1 MSDIQSHFCW
11 IMLCQK
17 FANAIQVSIVAHTPY
32 RRSWRIWKRNWITT
46 HIPLWCIW
54 PTVQWRFVRG
64 QGLTESPSTT
74 CSLINDSR
82 WNWKSEAP
90 LDRTKRAS
98 LDVIYEHYQAALQPS
113 IEQKLST
120 ESNSLQELV
129 DFDRSGRGGEEK
141 RCHVNL
147 YKQVP
152 ATDSN
157 VRVCVSI
164 DPQVDHAVHQHINCW
179 RSKTFQFSPRTTPQC
194 NADDPTSNSSTAHN
208 HPQTYEPQFA
218 ICVILPTRC
227 RWSTSRG
234 ECQLSLSRQS
244 FSVSLLMLSM
254 DWWFLSFTKRR
265 HISWKES
272 IRRNNCSD
280 FCLNYKGL
288 PFKSCEF

>member
-1 MSDIQSHFCW
+1 MHMTHGAMKICSWPGADGISLHH
-11 IMLCQK
+11 MLIDQ
-17 FANAIQVSIVAHTPY
+17 
-32 RRSWRIWKRNWITT
+32 
-46 HIPLWCIW
+46 
-54 PTVQWRFVRG
+54 RFSMELEVRG
-64 QGLTESPSTT
+64 TT
-74 CSLINDSR
+74 RSHQ
-82 WNWKSEAP
+82 K
-90 LDRTKRAS
+90 S

-227 RWSTSRG
+227 R
-234 ECQLSLSRQS
+234 
-244 FSVSLLMLSM
+244 
-254 DWWFLSFTKRR
+254 
-265 HISWKES
+265 
-272 IRRNNCSD
+272 
-280 FCLNYKGL
+280 
-288 PFKSCEF
+288 